1 MPVNFCRE
9 AVYERNGR
17 RTAGSSAGTQ
27 ASTREFPRE
36 GCEPAIAIGTQK
48 LGPSS
53 HPLPAPGS
61 ALCRTPRRAGGTRG
75 PSERDRP
82 FPTGFL
88 QTAAECP
95 QPHPCPS
102 PAPSPRRRGSAFP
115 RRAVP
120 ALPRAPSPH
129 SPGSRAGGA
138 GSPRPRP
145 RPSRPSAWGRA
156 WIWRESIKSRREAR
170 PPSCQSR
177 GRRLGQ
183 RTMINPNY
191 YPWGYD
197 GDNGPDQWHK
207 NYPFAKGRHQSPIE
221 INNKDVHYD
230 SSLLPWFASYD
241 PGAAKT
247 ILNNGKTCRVVFDDS
262 FDRSVLRG
270 GPLPG
275 VYRLRQLHFHWGSSD
290 DHGSEHVVNG
300 VRYAGE
306 LHLLH
311 WNPKYSNY
319 LDAKRR
325 TDGIAVLAIFLQV
338 GETPKPEMKRILE
351 EINAIKT
358 KGKNAPFPN
367 FDPSI
372 LFPKSHDYWTYHGSV
387 TTPPCE
393 ECVTWIILREP
404 IIVSSDQMAKLRSLS
419 KNAENEPSRPLVDNW
434 RPTQPRYFRMVSA
447 SFL

>member
-1 MPVNFCRE
+1 HKYNSYL
-9 AVYERNGR
+9 AGR
-17 RTAGSSAGTQ
+17 GFHDLSLY
-27 ASTREFPRE
+27 FF
-36 GCEPAIAIGTQK
+36 
-48 LGPSS
+48 LGPD
-53 HPLPAPGS
+53 H
-61 ALCRTPRRAGGTRG
+61 
-75 PSERDRP
+75 
-82 FPTGFL
+82 
-88 QTAAECP
+88 
-95 QPHPCPS
+95 
-102 PAPSPRRRGSAFP
+102 
-115 RRAVP
+115 
-120 ALPRAPSPH
+120 
-129 SPGSRAGGA
+129 
-138 GSPRPRP
+138 
-145 RPSRPSAWGRA
+145 W
-156 WIWRESIKSRREAR
+156 
-170 PPSCQSR
+170 
-177 GRRLGQ
+177 
-183 RTMINPNY
+183 Y
-191 YPWGYD
+191 
-197 GDNGPDQWHK
+197 K
-207 NYPFAKGRHQSPIE
+207 NYPIAKGRRQSPIE

-230 SSLLPWFASYD
+230 RSLLPWFASYD

-319 LDAKRR
+319 LDAVRR
-325 TDGIAVLAIFLQV
+325 ADGIAVLAIFLQV
-338 GETPKPEMKRILE
+338 GKTPKPEMKRILE

-358 KGKNAPFPN
+358 KGKEAPFTN

-372 LFPKSHDYWTYHGSV
+372 LFPKSHDYWTYHGSF

-393 ECVTWIILREP
+393 ECITWIVLREP

-419 KNAENEPSRPLVDNW
+419 KNAENEPNLPLVDNW

>member
-1 MPVNFCRE
+1 
-9 AVYERNGR
+9 
-17 RTAGSSAGTQ
+17 
-27 ASTREFPRE
+27 
-36 GCEPAIAIGTQK
+36 
-48 LGPSS
+48 
-53 HPLPAPGS
+53 
-61 ALCRTPRRAGGTRG
+61 
-75 PSERDRP
+75 
-82 FPTGFL
+82 
-88 QTAAECP
+88 
-95 QPHPCPS
+95 
-102 PAPSPRRRGSAFP
+102 
-115 RRAVP
+115 
-120 ALPRAPSPH
+120 
-129 SPGSRAGGA
+129 
-138 GSPRPRP
+138 
-145 RPSRPSAWGRA
+145 
-156 WIWRESIKSRREAR
+156 
-170 PPSCQSR
+170 
-177 GRRLGQ
+177 
-183 RTMINPNY
+183 MINPSY

-197 GDNGPDQWHK
+197 SDNGPDQWHK
-207 NYPFAKGRHQSPIE
+207 NYPTAKGRHQSPIE
-221 INNKDVHYD
+221 INNKEVHYD

-262 FDRSVLRG
+262 FDRSEQHQIYHLLHKCQRILKGREYPGATIYSMDATLTRKSRKFCHVLNIFSDELLSNCCVLISEVKSDSLQKKLSIAVLRG

-275 VYRLRQLHFHWGSSD
+275 VFRLRQLHFHWGSSD

-306 LHLLH
+306 LHMLH

-319 LDAKRR
+319 LDARRR
-325 TDGIAVLAIFLQV
+325 TDGVAVLAIFLQV

-358 KGKNAPFPN
+358 KGKEAPFPN

-372 LFPKSHDYWTYHGSV
+372 LFPKSHDYWTYHGSF

-419 KNAENEPSRPLVDNW
+419 KNAENEPDHPLVDNW

>member
-1 MPVNFCRE
+1 
-9 AVYERNGR
+9 
-17 RTAGSSAGTQ
+17 
-27 ASTREFPRE
+27 
-36 GCEPAIAIGTQK
+36 
-48 LGPSS
+48 
-53 HPLPAPGS
+53 
-61 ALCRTPRRAGGTRG
+61 
-75 PSERDRP
+75 
-82 FPTGFL
+82 
-88 QTAAECP
+88 
-95 QPHPCPS
+95 
-102 PAPSPRRRGSAFP
+102 
-115 RRAVP
+115 
-120 ALPRAPSPH
+120 
-129 SPGSRAGGA
+129 
-138 GSPRPRP
+138 
-145 RPSRPSAWGRA
+145 
-156 WIWRESIKSRREAR
+156 
-170 PPSCQSR
+170 
-177 GRRLGQ
+177 
-183 RTMINPNY
+183 MINPNY

-197 GDNGPDQWHK
+197 SDNGPDQWHK
-207 NYPFAKGRHQSPIE
+207 NYPIAKGRHQSPIE
-221 INNKDVHYD
+221 INNKEVHYD
-230 SSLLPWFASYD
+230 RSLLPWFASYD

-262 FDRSVLRG
+262 FDRSEKYSSSTETVSHLPVLPRCLWNIPEVLRG
-270 GPLPG
+270 GPLLG

-319 LDAKRR
+319 LDAVKR

-338 GETPKPEMKRILE
+338 GKTPKPEMKRILE

-358 KGKNAPFPN
+358 KGKEAPFPN

-372 LFPKSHDYWTYHGSV
+372 LFPKSHDYWTYHGSF

-393 ECVTWIILREP
+393 ECITWIVLREP

-419 KNAENEPSRPLVDNW
+419 KNAENEPDLPLVDNW

>member
-1 MPVNFCRE
+1 
-9 AVYERNGR
+9 
-17 RTAGSSAGTQ
+17 
-27 ASTREFPRE
+27 
-36 GCEPAIAIGTQK
+36 
-48 LGPSS
+48 
-53 HPLPAPGS
+53 
-61 ALCRTPRRAGGTRG
+61 
-75 PSERDRP
+75 
-82 FPTGFL
+82 
-88 QTAAECP
+88 
-95 QPHPCPS
+95 
-102 PAPSPRRRGSAFP
+102 
-115 RRAVP
+115 
-120 ALPRAPSPH
+120 
-129 SPGSRAGGA
+129 
-138 GSPRPRP
+138 
-145 RPSRPSAWGRA
+145 
-156 WIWRESIKSRREAR
+156 
-170 PPSCQSR
+170 
-177 GRRLGQ
+177 
-183 RTMINPNY
+183 MINPNY

-197 GDNGPDQWHK
+197 GDNGPDHWHK
-207 NYPFAKGRHQSPIE
+207 NYPIAKGRHQSPIE

-319 LDAKRR
+319 LDAVRR

-338 GETPKPEMKRILE
+338 GKTPKPEMKRILE

-358 KGKNAPFPN
+358 KGKEAPFPN

-372 LFPKSHDYWTYHGSV
+372 LFPKSHDYWTYHGSF

-393 ECVTWIILREP
+393 ECITWIVLREP

-419 KNAENEPSRPLVDNW
+419 KNAENEPDLPLVDNW

>member
-1 MPVNFCRE
+1 MRTHLTGICKAIPTLPVPSAGQSCFSISPSPRH
-9 AVYERNGR
+9 RGR
-17 RTAGSSAGTQ
+17 RWQPAPLAGHSRTIAGRLLPPY
-27 ASTREFPRE
+27 SRWEPGGR
-36 GCEPAIAIGTQK
+36 CEA
-48 LGPSS
+48 
-53 HPLPAPGS
+53 LPAPGS
-61 ALCRTPRRAGGTRG
+61 RG
-75 PSERDRP
+75 P
-82 FPTGFL
+82 
-88 QTAAECP
+88 
-95 QPHPCPS
+95 
-102 PAPSPRRRGSAFP
+102 
-115 RRAVP
+115 
-120 ALPRAPSPH
+120 
-129 SPGSRAGGA
+129 PGPWLR
-138 GSPRPRP
+138 
-145 RPSRPSAWGRA
+145 GRA

-177 GRRLGQ
+177 RRRLGH

-197 GDNGPDQWHK
+197 GDNGPDQWYK

-221 INNKDVHYD
+221 INNKEVHYD

-338 GETPKPEMKRILE
+338 GDTPKPEMKRILE

-419 KNAENEPSRPLVDNW
+419 RNAENEPNHPLVDNW